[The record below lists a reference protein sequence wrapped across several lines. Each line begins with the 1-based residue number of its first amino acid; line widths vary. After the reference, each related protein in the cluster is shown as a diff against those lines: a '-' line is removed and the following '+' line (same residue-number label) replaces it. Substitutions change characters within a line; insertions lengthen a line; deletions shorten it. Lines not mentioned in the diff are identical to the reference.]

1 MTDLMFSTQRALM
14 TGYYRSPSSFLSK
27 KVFSWP
33 MYNNDH
39 CLLAGKPKG
48 NGDCSACIICRLNVV
63 MSKTI
68 SNGVFHHISLIP
80 INCLIITLRSSLQI
94 DPPNQ
99 QHQWPTR
106 STSLSQWPQDEVY
119 LDMTIMNIICDYL
132 LSPIP
137 ITTRSST
144 PKSKTRGSMSVRCR
158 PQLGQFNSRF
168 HQMII
173 MIVH

>member
-1 MTDLMFSTQRALM
+1 MFSTQRARM
-14 TGYYRSPSSFLSK
+14 TGYYRSPSSQ
-27 KVFSWP
+27 KVFSWL
-33 MYNNDH
+33 MYNHDH

-80 INCLIITLRSSLQI
+80 INCLIITLRSSLHI

-106 STSLSQWPQDEVY
+106 STSLSQWPQDPVY
-119 LDMTIMNIICDYL
+119 LDIAMMDIICDYL
-132 LSPIP
+132 QSPIP

-144 PKSKTRGSMSVRCR
+144 PKNKTLASTNVKCQPLLAPYNNR
-158 PQLGQFNSRF
+158 LI
-168 HQMII
+168 HI
-173 MIVH
+173 

>member
-1 MTDLMFSTQRALM
+1 
-14 TGYYRSPSSFLSK
+14 
-27 KVFSWP
+27 

-68 SNGVFHHISLIP
+68 SNGVFHHISIIP
-80 INCLIITLRSSLQI
+80 IISFINSLIITLRSSLHI

-106 STSLSQWPQDEVY
+106 STSLSQWPQEQVH
-119 LDMTIMNIICDYL
+119 LDFTTPDQTRPDQHNRHPYHNDHRIKYTLTLSWWTSSVIIFNHQ
-132 LSPIP
+132 SPSHP
-137 ITTRSST
+137 DQVHTRARRWHLRMSSVNLYWLHT
-144 PKSKTRGSMSVRCR
+144 ATGWYT
-158 PQLGQFNSRF
+158 FD
-168 HQMII
+168 
-173 MIVH
+173 